1 METAELVSLI
11 IKLGVGAL
19 ATFFAIVLWSMTR
32 DSAWLFVIMG
42 TILRYGGIMYS
53 TFQLF
58 GILTKE
64 TLVFGLPIVS
74 ILLTNLPYVFFAVA
88 FLIMIFRSRVR

>member
-1 METAELVSLI
+1 METAELVTLI
-11 IKLGVGAL
+11 AKLGVGAL

-42 TILRYGGIMYS
+42 VILRYGGIMYS

-64 TLVFGLPIVS
+64 TYLFGLPVVS
-74 ILLTNLPYVFFAVA
+74 ILLTNLPYVFFTIG
-88 FLIMIFRSRVR
+88 FIIMIARSRVR

>member
-1 METAELVSLI
+1 METAELVELI
-11 IKLGVGAL
+11 IKLGVGAF
-19 ATFFAIVLWSMTR
+19 ATFFAIILWSMTR

-42 TILRYGGIMYS
+42 TILRYGEIMYS
-53 TFQLF
+53 TFKLF

-74 ILLTNLPYVFFAVA
+74 ILLTNLPYLFFAVA
-88 FLIMIFRSRVR
+88 FLIMILRSRVR

>member
-1 METAELVSLI
+1 METAELVALI
-11 IKLGVGAL
+11 VKLGVGAL

-42 TILRYGGIMYS
+42 VILRYGGIMYS
-53 TFQLF
+53 TFQFF

-64 TLVFGLPIVS
+64 TLLFGIPIVTL
-74 ILLTNLPYVFFAVA
+74 LLTNLPYAFFTVA
-88 FLIMIFRSRVR
+88 FIIMIVRSRFR